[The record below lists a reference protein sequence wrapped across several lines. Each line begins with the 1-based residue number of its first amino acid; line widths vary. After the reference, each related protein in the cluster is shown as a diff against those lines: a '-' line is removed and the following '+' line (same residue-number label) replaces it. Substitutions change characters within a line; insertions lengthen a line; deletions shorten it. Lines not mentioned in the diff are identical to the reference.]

1 MKILIIRT
9 FPGYMNVRKNTYNIQ
24 EIGLAKA
31 LIRKGHICDI
41 VFWTDKSPETVSYK
55 FDGDKELKIF
65 YLNGKN
71 ILNNAIYKG
80 LDELIAQYDIIQPAE
95 HNQIYSAI
103 LAKKYPQKTIVYH
116 GPYYCDFNKRYNLLC
131 RATDLFTLPI
141 YKKHNTPFIAKS
153 RLAKEF
159 LISKG
164 IKENRISVCGVGI
177 DADAFLKSDFSEIPP
192 EISRISSIEC
202 GIKLLYIGK
211 IEPRR
216 NCLFLIDVLNKLREK
231 GINAVLVAVGN
242 GKEDYCQSFE
252 NHIAEL
258 ELEDYVYRIKA
269 AEQKYLSYIYQNTDV
284 FLLPTIYEIFG
295 MVLLEAMYFG
305 KPVITTQNGGSDM
318 LIQNGKT
325 GITEP
330 EFNAEKWAED
340 IILATKN
347 KELGKNAAEH
357 IKSNCTWELLADKFI
372 KAYKSI

>member
-1 MKILIIRT
+1 M
-9 FPGYMNVRKNTYNIQ
+9 
-24 EIGLAKA
+24 
-31 LIRKGHICDI
+31 
-41 VFWTDKSPETVSYK
+41 
-55 FDGDKELKIF
+55 
-65 YLNGKN
+65 
-71 ILNNAIYKG
+71 
-80 LDELIAQYDIIQPAE
+80 
-95 HNQIYSAI
+95 
-103 LAKKYPQKTIVYH
+103 
-116 GPYYCDFNKRYNLLC
+116 
-131 RATDLFTLPI
+131 
-141 YKKHNTPFIAKS
+141 KS

-192 EISRISSIEC
+192 EISKISSIEC

-231 GINAVLVAVGN
+231 GVDAKLIIVGS
-242 GKEDYCQSFE
+242 GKEDYLAKFDA
-252 NHIAEL
+252 HINEL
-258 ELEDYVYRIKA
+258 KLGDYIYKINA

-325 GITEP
+325 GIIEP
-330 EFNAEKWAED
+330 EFNAEKWAKD
-340 IILATKN
+340 IISASKTRSSAKMLPN
-347 KELGKNAAEH
+347 
-357 IKSNCTWELLADKFI
+357 I
-372 KAYKSI
+372 

>member
-1 MKILIIRT
+1 
-9 FPGYMNVRKNTYNIQ
+9 MNVRKNTYNIQ